1 MLRETQQCVRSLPP
15 EEGVG
20 GAEAKSR
27 GRGRARGRLFRPS
40 TVWQAEKRGR
50 GERCGAEEVLQE
62 AAVAVA
68 TELRRWPDSSE
79 CSTVKRR
86 GKKKWRAKKK
96 KITGHM
102 LTRSVL
108 LCKQACMNLSISA
121 IRRWPLPVCMNA
133 NRARRLI
140 NTSTLYVQ
148 RSETQHRSSCLKPA
162 VWTFLNNLMNKS
174 LFCTSCWDD
183 QIPEICSWALSKCC
197 ADRHKPPDH
206 TKT

>member
-1 MLRETQQCVRSLPP
+1 MNETDFYLLVSFRLIVMLRETQQCVRSLPP

-62 AAVAVA
+62 AVVAVA

-86 GKKKWRAKKK
+86 GKKKKWRAKKK
-96 KITGHM
+96 K
-102 LTRSVL
+102 
-108 LCKQACMNLSISA
+108 
-121 IRRWPLPVCMNA
+121 
-133 NRARRLI
+133 
-140 NTSTLYVQ
+140 
-148 RSETQHRSSCLKPA
+148 
-162 VWTFLNNLMNKS
+162 KS
-174 LFCTSCWDD
+174 LVTCWLEVCFCASRRAWISRYRLHD
-183 QIPEICSWALSKCC
+183 
-197 ADRHKPPDH
+197 ADHFQCVRTQTELDGS
-206 TKT
+206 